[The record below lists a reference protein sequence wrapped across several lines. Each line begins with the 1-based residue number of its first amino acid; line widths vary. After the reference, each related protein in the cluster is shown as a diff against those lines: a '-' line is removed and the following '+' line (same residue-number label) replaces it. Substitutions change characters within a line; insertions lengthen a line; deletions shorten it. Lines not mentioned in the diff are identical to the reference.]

1 MPLELW
7 LAYVATSAI
16 ILAIPGPTI
25 LLVLSYSISQGRS
38 ATMPLVAGVALGDT
52 VAITLS
58 LIGLGT
64 LLATSALWFT
74 VIKWLGGLYLIYLGI
89 KLLRSANK
97 PLAMQPVDSP
107 GAPLSSPRKLFGNA
121 FIVTALNPKS
131 IVFFIALLPQFISAA
146 HPVTAQL
153 WILGVTFVVLATV
166 RCHQRRAVCIVVEK
180 ISGSSAGTKNL
191 WPVRWWPAV
200 CRRHLGAW
208 RATRKY
214 LGMMHK
220 RLTVALLLGCLLL
233 ALSGCG
239 NKGPLMQAEDE
250 KQQKNQAEAEAE

>member
-38 ATMPLVAGVALGDT
+38 ATMPLVAGVALGDA

-89 KLLRSANK
+89 KLMRSIKK
-97 PLAMQPVDSP
+97 PLTMQSAESP
-107 GAPLSSPRKLFGNA
+107 GAPLSSPRKLFVNA

-153 WILGVTFVVLATV
+153 WILGVTFVVLAT
-166 RCHQRRAVCIVVEK
+166 
-180 ISGSSAGTKNL
+180 
-191 WPVRWWPAV
+191 
-200 CRRHLGAW
+200 LGATSYALFASSLRKFLAAP
-208 RATRKY
+208 RAQKAY
-214 LGMMHK
+214 GLFGGGLLCAAGIWALGA
-220 RLTVALLLGCLLL
+220 RRVITSA
-233 ALSGCG
+233 
-239 NKGPLMQAEDE
+239 
-250 KQQKNQAEAEAE
+250 

>member
-74 VIKWLGGLYLIYLGI
+74 VIKWM
-89 KLLRSANK
+89 RS
-97 PLAMQPVDSP
+97 
-107 GAPLSSPRKLFGNA
+107 SS
-121 FIVTALNPKS
+121 
-131 IVFFIALLPQFISAA
+131 
-146 HPVTAQL
+146 
-153 WILGVTFVVLATV
+153 
-166 RCHQRRAVCIVVEK
+166 
-180 ISGSSAGTKNL
+180 
-191 WPVRWWPAV
+191 
-200 CRRHLGAW
+200 
-208 RATRKY
+208 
-214 LGMMHK
+214 
-220 RLTVALLLGCLLL
+220 
-233 ALSGCG
+233 
-239 NKGPLMQAEDE
+239 
-250 KQQKNQAEAEAE
+250 